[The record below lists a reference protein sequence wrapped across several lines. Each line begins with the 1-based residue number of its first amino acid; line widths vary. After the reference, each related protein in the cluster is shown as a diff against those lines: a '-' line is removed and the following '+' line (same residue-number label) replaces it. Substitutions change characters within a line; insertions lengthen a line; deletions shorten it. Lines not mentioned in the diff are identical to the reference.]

1 MLRFSDFLN
10 FETAAMSAKGRTVRW
25 QPIFE
30 RKQPPMAEVEEPGVR
45 QDVTHASRPD
55 YPGRRSGAGSLI
67 AASASAV
74 SATTAL
80 AFAMPLA
87 ASSRK

>member
-30 RKQPPMAEVEEPGVR
+30 RKQPPMAEVEEPGF
-45 QDVTHASRPD
+45 P
-55 YPGRRSGAGSLI
+55 
-67 AASASAV
+67 
-74 SATTAL
+74 AL
-80 AFAMPLA
+80 DRA
-87 ASSRK
+87 RKPFHR